1 MCCGSLKFWG
11 GGLSVEF
18 FALGYVWF
26 VFLFFL
32 FGSAGWLDD
41 FGSAVDLFLSFF
53 LNSVRSG

>member
-1 MCCGSLKFWG
+1 
-11 GGLSVEF
+11 LSVEF